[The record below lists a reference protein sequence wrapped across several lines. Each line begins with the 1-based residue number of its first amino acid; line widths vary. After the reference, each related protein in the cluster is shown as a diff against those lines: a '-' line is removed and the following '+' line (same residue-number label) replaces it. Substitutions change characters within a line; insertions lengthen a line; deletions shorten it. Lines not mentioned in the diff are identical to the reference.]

1 MKQVLSRRR
10 WHALVT
16 VALVAATTV
25 AAALAASVP
34 VAHAADSTITP
45 GWRFAAVFPVL
56 PGFNIVSASSLSD
69 QWGVTS
75 DGFNVYAV
83 HLTSTGWKEAP
94 PPLSLPLTSPAGL
107 NNPHVVATSG
117 QRAWAF
123 AELDSGNSAQV
134 LATQWTGSAWSKP
147 HDFGTAEDFL
157 GTAFG
162 SGPTDVWQIGAG
174 GSTNQIP
181 EAYHYTGTTWSK
193 VTFPVVSYQ
202 ASASAAAGDWAL
214 GQVPSKGD
222 TLAGT
227 KVVHWVNGAWKQI
240 ALPAGIVPVGK
251 PVLPVGIAAAS
262 PDSVWAAIEYGAVA
276 GPNPGTEILLHWNGS
291 AWSKV
296 SLPKGVATVAP
307 ASADGHGGLFGLVPI
322 ATGSYTEHLSDDDW
336 TRNSLPAAPG
346 HLTGLGN
353 MSLIPGTHSVIAAG
367 LLFDETSSDTAGAII
382 KYES

>member
-1 MKQVLSRRR
+1 MKQVLAGRR
-10 WHALVT
+10 WHALGVT
-16 VALVAATTV
+16 AVTAATAV
-25 AAALAASVP
+25 GAALAASAP
-34 VAHAADSTITP
+34 VALAAASTTTP
-45 GWRFAAVFPVL
+45 GWRFAAVFPAL
-56 PGFNIVSASSLSD
+56 PGFNIVSAASISD

-75 DGFNVYAV
+75 DGFTMDAV
-83 HLTSTGWKEAP
+83 HLTSTGWKQAP
-94 PPLSLPLTSPAGL
+94 PPLSEPPSSLINV

-123 AELDSGNSAQV
+123 AELDSANSGQV
-134 LATQWTGSAWSKP
+134 LATEWTGSAWSKP

-174 GSTNQIP
+174 GSANQIP

-202 ASASAAAGDWAL
+202 ASGSAAAGDWAL
-214 GQVPSKGD
+214 GQVPSKAD

-227 KVVHWVNGAWKQI
+227 KVVHWVSGAWKQI
-240 ALPAGIVPVGK
+240 SLPTGIVPAGK

-291 AWSKV
+291 TWSKV
-296 SLPKGVATVAP
+296 SLPKGVAVVAP
-307 ASADGHGGLFGLVPI
+307 ASADGHGGLFGIVPI
-322 ATGSYTEHLSDDDW
+322 ATGSYTEHWTGDDW
-336 TRNSLPAAPG
+336 TRNSLPAKSG
-346 HLTGLGN
+346 YLTQVGN
-353 MSLIPGTHSVIAAG
+353 LSLIPGTHSVIAAG
-367 LLFDETSSDTAGAII
+367 LLYNQTTSATEGAII
-382 KYES
+382 KYVP